1 MSGDVLKK
9 RTFQA
14 IPMVFSF
21 FKKSSEKMP
30 ERASARPKGEAAPAP
45 APEPT
50 AAVAREEEWD
60 QDFSL
65 ASTQPNASY
74 GIEVHEET
82 DPFAE
87 IAEHAAILY
96 ANGQDEAARA
106 TLEAAIRGNRDP
118 GALRLWAMLFD
129 LLRLKGERAAFDA
142 LGLEFARVCE
152 LSPPSWDAGLSAAR
166 KKTARASAGQISL
179 QGVVAGD
186 AAAFDALLQA
196 LAEGSGRSIDLGR
209 LAGLDA
215 EAAAKLAKLL
225 QQARRRGLAWS
236 VSGAEG
242 LVARLAK
249 RTVTGQAQEE
259 PLWLL
264 LLELY
269 QYLGWEAQFE
279 EKAVD
284 YAVTFEVSPPS
295 WEAVRMQEAAPA
307 AAPAAEAAEEEGE
320 AAVLEGE
327 ILQGN
332 LKEVSAYLNPGQ
344 ECHLDF
350 TRVTRLDF
358 VSAGALANLLKSAG
372 AGPVVI
378 YHPNRLVAE
387 LMRVMGVDQLARI
400 ELSKH

>member
-1 MSGDVLKK
+1 
-9 RTFQA
+9 
-14 IPMVFSF
+14 MVFSF
-21 FKKSSEKMP
+21 FKKSGEKMP
-30 ERASARPKGEAAPAP
+30 ERAPARPKGEALPSAAPAAAPAP
-45 APEPT
+45 VTEPEAP
-50 AAVAREEEWD
+50 AAQGEEWD
-60 QDFSL
+60 LDFSM
-65 ASTQPNASY
+65 ASTQPNGSY

-96 ANGQDEAARA
+96 ANGQDDAART
-106 TLEAAIRGNRDP
+106 TLESVIHDNGDP
-118 GALRLWAMLFD
+118 GAVKLWAMLFD
-129 LLRLKGERAAFDA
+129 LLRLRGERAAFDA

-152 LSPPSWDAGLSAAR
+152 LSPPSWNTGGGAGR
-166 KKTARASAGQISL
+166 KKIPLAATGLVAL

-186 AAAFDALLQA
+186 DVVFDTLMQA
-196 LAEGSGRSIDLGR
+196 LTEGSPRTLELGR
-209 LAGLDA
+209 LAGLDS
-215 EAAAKLAKLL
+215 EAGAKLAKLL
-225 QQARRRGLAWS
+225 HQARRRGLAWS

-249 RTVTGQAQEE
+249 RTVMGLAQEE

-295 WEAVRMQEAAPA
+295 WEAVRTAV
-307 AAPAAEAAEEEGE
+307 AAPAAEPAPEDAEEEGE

-332 LKEVSAYLNPGQ
+332 LKEVSAHLKQGE

-358 VSAGALANLLKSAG
+358 VSAGALANLLKTAG

-387 LMRVMGVDQLARI
+387 LMRVMGVDQLARV

>member
-1 MSGDVLKK
+1 VSPPV
-9 RTFQA
+9 Q
-14 IPMVFSF
+14 
-21 FKKSSEKMP
+21 
-30 ERASARPKGEAAPAP
+30 
-45 APEPT
+45 
-50 AAVAREEEWD
+50 EEDWD
-60 QDFSL
+60 LDFSM
-65 ASTQPNASY
+65 ASTQPNGGY

-96 ANGQDEAARA
+96 ANGQDEAARS
-106 TLEAAIRGNRDP
+106 TLESIIHENRDP
-118 GALRLWAMLFD
+118 GAVKLWAMLFD
-129 LLRLKGERAAFDA
+129 LLRIKGDRAAFDA
-142 LGLEFARVCE
+142 LGLEFARICE
-152 LSPPSWDAGLSAAR
+152 LSPPSWNTGDGGAR
-166 KKTARASAGQISL
+166 KKTPSATAGLVVL

-186 AAAFDALLQA
+186 DPVFDNLMQA
-196 LAEGSGRSIDLGR
+196 LTDGGPRTLELGR
-209 LAGLDA
+209 LAGLDV
-215 EAAAKLAKLL
+215 EASAKLAKLL

-236 VSGAEG
+236 ITSAEG

-249 RTVTGQAQEE
+249 RTVMGQAQEE

-295 WEAVRMQEAAPA
+295 WEALRVPPA
-307 AAPAAEAAEEEGE
+307 AREPVQDEAGSEGE
-320 AAVLEGE
+320 AAMLEGE

-332 LKEVSAYLNPGQ
+332 LGEVSAHLKQGE

-350 TRVTRLDF
+350 SRVTRVDF
-358 VSAGALANLLKSAG
+358 VSAGALANLLKTAG

-387 LMRVMGVDQLARI
+387 LMRVMGVDQLARV
-400 ELSKH
+400 ELSKY